1 MTVREVP
8 RMKDSEDGWLALLIL
23 AVILTMVA
31 VGGAYLYKNKH
42 LLGGQQRAKAAPFA
56 PPPDRQTYLDAKE
69 KLDPNNPNDFEEL
82 KKLLMRR
89 AVNTIPII
97 LSLQNDGNSI
107 ERLYKKGML
116 TDDMHFRVSEIKTF
130 VDAEY
135 QEVQA
140 EADEFKEGWAQEIWP
155 QAMHFFQMRMKQ
167 LEEQKAQEAAG
178 GPRPNSTSPGPAGS
192 PMAQRSPGGPA
203 GSPMM
208 QRSPSGGNVMLS
220 PAQAAS
226 LEAAKAKRSEEL
238 QAQLLAEE
246 EQTRKTGG
254 GSGSGSG
261 IKKKK

>member
-1 MTVREVP
+1 
-8 RMKDSEDGWLALLIL
+8 MKDSEDGWIALLIL
-23 AVILTMVA
+23 GIILTMVGISG
-31 VGGAYLYKNKH
+31 VYLYKNKH
-42 LLGGQQRAKAAPFA
+42 LFGGQQRAKALPFT
-56 PPPDRQTYLDAKE
+56 PPPDRQLYIDGKE
-69 KLDPNNPNDFEEL
+69 KLDPNNANDFEEL

-116 TDDMHFRVSEIKTF
+116 TDDMHFRVAEIKTF

-135 QEVQA
+135 QDVMA
-140 EADEFKEGWAQEIWP
+140 EADEFKEGWGQEIWP

-167 LEEQKAQEAAG
+167 LEEQKTQEAAG
-178 GPRPNSTSPGPAGS
+178 GARPGSTSPGIPSSGS
-192 PMAQRSPGGPA
+192 

-208 QRSPSGGNVMLS
+208 QRSPSGNNVMLS

-226 LEAAKAKRSEEL
+226 LEAAKAKRAEEL

-246 EQTRKTGG
+246 ERDRKNGG
-254 GSGSGSG
+254 GSG

>member
-1 MTVREVP
+1 MTVHERP
-8 RMKDSEDGWLALLIL
+8 RMKDSEDGWLALIIL
-23 AVILTMVA
+23 GIILTLVA
-31 VGGAYLYKNKH
+31 IGGAYLYKNKH
-42 LLGGQQRAKAAPFA
+42 LLGGQQRAKAAPFS
-56 PPPDRQTYLDAKE
+56 PPPDRQAYLEGKE

-116 TDDMHFRVSEIKTF
+116 TDDMHFRVAEIKTF

-135 QEVQA
+135 QDVQA
-140 EADEFKEGWAQEIWP
+140 EADQFKEGWGQDIWP
-155 QAMHFFQMRMKQ
+155 QAMQFFQMRMKQ

-178 GPRPNSTSPGPAGS
+178 GPRPNSTSPGP
-192 PMAQRSPGGPA
+192 

-208 QRSPSGGNVMLS
+208 QKLPSGNNVMLS
-220 PAQAAS
+220 PAQAAG
-226 LEAAKAKRSEEL
+226 LEAAKAKRAEEL

-246 EQTRKTGG
+246 ESERKSG
-254 GSGSGSG
+254 GSGM
-261 IKKKK
+261 KKKK